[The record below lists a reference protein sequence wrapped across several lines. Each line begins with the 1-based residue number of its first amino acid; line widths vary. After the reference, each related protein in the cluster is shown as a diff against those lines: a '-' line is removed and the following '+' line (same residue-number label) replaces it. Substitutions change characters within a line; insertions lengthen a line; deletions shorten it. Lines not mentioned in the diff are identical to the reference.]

1 MVFVLVQHL
10 DPTHESMM
18 TELLGGRT
26 ALSVREAENGVSL
39 AADHVYVIP
48 PGSYLSVVGDTLR
61 LSPRRA
67 KLGAQ
72 LPFDVLLQSLAS
84 AYGPRAACIVLSG
97 TGADGSA
104 GLVAIKEAGGLVI
117 VQDPAEAA
125 YDGMPLSAIATERTD
140 HVLPVA
146 AIPAALTEWRRGN
159 LPPPRNDA
167 PAEQMEAERPELAA
181 IIDLLR
187 SGTKR
192 HFGDYKHGTLQR
204 RAERRMAMAGLA
216 PNEMPR
222 YLQLLQE
229 QRGELELLAKDL
241 LIHVTGFFR
250 DPGVFTYLAENIIPD
265 MVRQLPEGRPLR
277 IWVPGCSTGEEI
289 YSLAILFQEEIIRAK
304 RPVRLQLF
312 ASDIDADAVTTARE
326 AVYPAAVVG
335 GVSQE
340 RLSRFFSQED
350 ESWRV
355 SAELRALVVF
365 TVQDVLTDP
374 PFSRMDLISCRNLLI
389 YFQADAQ
396 DKAISLIHF
405 ALCEGGLLLLG
416 LVETP
421 GSVAGRFEP
430 VAKAQRIY
438 RRVGRSRADGLSLV
452 IPTRDGLRLRP
463 SAGVRP
469 PSRQLALA
477 ELGRRLVLEG
487 YAPAAV
493 LVNHANET
501 VFSLGPTDR
510 YFRLAPGHPTHDV
523 LAMVRPGLRAKLR
536 TVLDQARRDSTR
548 IAVEC
553 RAERVTIE
561 AQPVQDQG
569 EKLLLVCFVPIPISE
584 AAPGHP
590 AARNAPRFAEL
601 ERELETT
608 RTDLQVAI
616 RDLEMSSEEQKAVNE
631 EALSVNEEFQSTNEE
646 LLASKEEL
654 QSLNEELT
662 ALNSQLQ
669 ETLERQRTTADDLQ
683 NVLYSTN
690 VATLFLDRDLRIR
703 FFTPATRALFAILA
717 GDIGRPLADLYSLAA
732 DSALAGDARAVL
744 ADLDPAERE
753 IAAASGQWFR
763 RRILPYLAHGGRVEG
778 VVITFNDITSRKR
791 VAEALEEAKR
801 EADIAN
807 TAKSRFLAA
816 ASHDLRQPLQ
826 TLSLLQG
833 LLAKT
838 AQGDKAQSL
847 IARQDDTLGAMAA
860 MLDTLLDINQIE
872 AGVIRADVKAFPIGG
887 LLTRMRDEFAY
898 QAVAKG
904 LQLRVV
910 ACSRDICSDP
920 RLLEQVVRN
929 LLSNALKYTESGRIL
944 LGCRRRGAVLSVEV
958 WDTGI
963 GIPDGELQ
971 TIFEEYRQVGN
982 DARERSR
989 GLGLGLSIV
998 QRLGTLLD
1006 HPVRVRSRAGK
1017 GSMFAVEVQV
1027 ATAHQPARPAA
1038 PATRGAAMTGTLH
1051 TPKTVLVIEDDP
1063 DLRDLLG
1070 MLLESEGY
1078 HVLAARDGPAA
1089 LRLRQDGPAA
1099 PHLLLADFNLPGG
1112 MTGLQTVQRIRQD
1125 SGQALPAIILTG
1137 DISTETMREVAAA
1150 DCTQLDKPAKRDD
1163 LIRTMAALL
1172 GPDPEHPASEAP
1184 PNGSAAADTASTVFV
1199 VDDDAGVRAAI
1210 RAVLEDDGRT
1220 VEDFAD
1226 GEAFVASHRQDG
1238 TGCLLIDAYLPGMK
1252 GLDLLRHLQDAGSPL
1267 SAIMITGRSD
1277 VAMAVQAMKAGA
1289 SDFIEKPV
1297 GRDDLLA
1304 SIDRALDQARDKGKQ
1319 AVWREDAARNVASLT
1334 PRQQQIMTRVVA
1346 GQPSKNIA
1354 ADLAISQRTV
1364 ENHRASIM
1372 RKTGAASLPA
1382 LARLALAATW
1392 DAKADTPDKAGVP

>member
-1 MVFVLVQHL
+1 MARRRSSPNVPVAETGLEPVPAQAPAPAGLAVIGIGASAGGLDACTKLVAALQPGSGMAFVLVQHL
-10 DPTHESMM
+10 DPTHPSML

-48 PGSYLSVVGDTLR
+48 PGTYLSVAGDALR

-67 KLGAQ
+67 KQGAR
-72 LPFDVLLQSLAS
+72 LPFDVLLQSLAT
-84 AYGPRAACIVLSG
+84 AYGARAACIVLSG

-104 GLVAIKEAGGLVI
+104 GLVAIKEAGGLVV

-125 YDGMPLSAIATERTD
+125 YDGMPRSAIATGRTD
-140 HVLPVA
+140 RVLPVG
-146 AIPAALTEWRRGN
+146 AIPAALTDWRHGT
-159 LPPPRNDA
+159 LPPA
-167 PAEQMEAERPELAA
+167 PSEVPEQAEAERPEMAA

-192 HFGDYKHGTLQR
+192 DFGDYKHGTLQR
-204 RAERRMAMAGLA
+204 RAERRMAMAGMA
-216 PNEMPR
+216 PNEMAR
-222 YLQLLQE
+222 YLQLLRE
-229 QRGELELLAKDL
+229 QDGELELLAKDL

-250 DPGVFTYLAENIIPD
+250 DPGVFTYLAERIIPD
-265 MVRQLPEGRPLR
+265 MVRQLPDGRPLR

-289 YSLAILFQEEIIRAK
+289 YSLAILFQEEITRAG

-312 ASDIDADAVTTARE
+312 ASDIDANAVATARE
-326 AVYPAAVVG
+326 AVYPAAAVES
-335 GVSQE
+335 VSPE
-340 RLSRFFSQED
+340 RLGRFFSKED
-350 ESWRV
+350 ESWHV

-365 TVQDVLTDP
+365 TVQDVLADP

-389 YFQADAQ
+389 YFQPDAQ
-396 DKAISLIHF
+396 DKAISLFHF
-405 ALCEGGLLLLG
+405 ALCESGLLLLG

-430 VAKAQRIY
+430 VAKEQRIY
-438 RRVGRSRADGLSLV
+438 RRVGRSRADELGLA

-493 LVNHANET
+493 LINPANEC

-510 YFRLAPGHPTHDV
+510 YLRLAPGHPTHDL
-523 LAMVRPGLRAKLR
+523 LATVRPGLRAKLR
-536 TVLDQARRDSTR
+536 TALERARRDMTR
-548 IAVEC
+548 IAVAC
-553 RAERVTIE
+553 PAERVTIE
-561 AQPVQDQG
+561 AQPVQDEG
-569 EKLLLVCFVPIPISE
+569 EKLLLVCFVQTPLAE
-584 AAPGHP
+584 TAPGHP
-590 AARNAPRFAEL
+590 MPRNAPRFAEL

-608 RTDLQVAI
+608 RADLQVAI
-616 RDLEMSSEEQKAVNE
+616 RDLEVSAEEQKAVNE

-669 ETLERQRTTADDLQ
+669 ETLERQRNTADDMQ

-703 FFTPATRALFAILA
+703 FFTPATRALFAILP
-717 GDIGRPLADLYSLAA
+717 GDVGRPLADLHSLAA

-744 ADLDPAERE
+744 ADQDPAERE
-753 IAAASGQWFR
+753 IESADGHWFR
-763 RRILPYLAHGGRVEG
+763 RRILPYLAHGGRMEG
-778 VVITFNDITSRKR
+778 VVITFNDITNRKR
-791 VAEALEEAKR
+791 VAEALEKAKR

-807 TAKSRFLAA
+807 TTKSRFLAA

-872 AGVIRADVKAFPIGG
+872 AGVIRANVKAFPIGG

-920 RLLEQVVRN
+920 RLLEQVIRN

-944 LGCRRRGAVLSVEV
+944 LGCRRRGATLSVEV

-971 TIFEEYRQVGN
+971 SIFEEYHQVGN

-998 QRLGTLLD
+998 QRLGLLLD

-1017 GSMFAVEVQV
+1017 GSMFAIEVQV
-1027 ATAHQPARPAA
+1027 ATAHLPSLPVA
-1038 PATRGAAMTGTLH
+1038 PATESAAVTGTLH
-1051 TPKTVLVIEDDP
+1051 HPRTVLIIEDDP

-1070 MLLESEGY
+1070 MLLEGEGY

-1089 LRLRQDGPAA
+1089 LRLLQDGPAL
-1099 PHLLLADFNLPGG
+1099 PHLLLADFNLPSG
-1112 MTGLQTVQRIRQD
+1112 MTGLQTVRQIRQAT
-1125 SGQALPAIILTG
+1125 GQALPAIILTG
-1137 DISTETMREVAAA
+1137 DISTETTREVEAEG
-1150 DCTQLDKPAKRDD
+1150 CTQLDKPAKRED
-1163 LIRTMAALL
+1163 LVRTMTALL
-1172 GPDPEHPASEAP
+1172 GRRPGAP
-1184 PNGSAAADTASTVFV
+1184 PLQRPCRTGPPPRTGPPRCSSSTTIPACGLRSARCWRMTGGRSRISPMARRSWRHT
-1199 VDDDAGVRAAI
+1199 
-1210 RAVLEDDGRT
+1210 GRT
-1220 VEDFAD
+1220 
-1226 GEAFVASHRQDG
+1226 
-1238 TGCLLIDAYLPGMK
+1238 
-1252 GLDLLRHLQDAGSPL
+1252 
-1267 SAIMITGRSD
+1267 
-1277 VAMAVQAMKAGA
+1277 
-1289 SDFIEKPV
+1289 
-1297 GRDDLLA
+1297 GRDA
-1304 SIDRALDQARDKGKQ
+1304 C
-1319 AVWREDAARNVASLT
+1319 
-1334 PRQQQIMTRVVA
+1334 
-1346 GQPSKNIA
+1346 
-1354 ADLAISQRTV
+1354 
-1364 ENHRASIM
+1364 
-1372 RKTGAASLPA
+1372 
-1382 LARLALAATW
+1382 
-1392 DAKADTPDKAGVP
+1392 